1 MGVAS
6 PSLAI
11 LAETQTLE
19 AQLVPGLISCL
30 VLLSLLAQ
38 SEEEGA
44 AFFFSARQLSE
55 ETMTTKV
62 SWMVGRKNGETAG
75 PHFFTA
81 CMREEWQRRAGVSV
95 MEDPPQLLG

>member
-1 MGVAS
+1 MGVAL

-19 AQLVPGLISCL
+19 AQLLPGLLSCL

-44 AFFFSARQLSE
+44 AFFSARQFIRRDDDHQSFMDGWE
-55 ETMTTKV
+55 EL
-62 SWMVGRKNGETAG
+62 
-75 PHFFTA
+75 FL
-81 CMREEWQRRAGVSV
+81 
-95 MEDPPQLLG
+95 PQEVQLAWVKSGSDELGSA